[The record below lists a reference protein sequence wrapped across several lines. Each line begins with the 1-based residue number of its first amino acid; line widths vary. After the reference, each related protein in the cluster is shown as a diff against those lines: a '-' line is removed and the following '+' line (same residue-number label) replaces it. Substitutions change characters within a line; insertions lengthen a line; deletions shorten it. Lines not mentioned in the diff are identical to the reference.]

1 VGTKI
6 LGGKD
11 KEFLTF
17 LLMLNFLP
25 LWVRGCKELTYNIKF
40 VKLYPKLMH
49 TSQLDKTAVAS
60 LIHKSFLTLK

>member
-1 VGTKI
+1 MKKKLVGTKI

-25 LWVRGCKELTYNIKF
+25 L
-40 VKLYPKLMH
+40 
-49 TSQLDKTAVAS
+49 
-60 LIHKSFLTLK
+60 